1 MSGPTVVP
9 EGAIAIQVGPYVAL
23 IDSADLELVS
33 GYAWRATRHRR
44 TGKVYITSSCGRR
57 QIFLHRL
64 IANTPDGLDTDHA
77 NNNSLDNRRS
87 NLRPATRSQNNS
99 NREKQATHAGKP
111 TTSRFKGVHWDRE
124 KRCWRAAIRVN
135 KRLQG
140 LGRFDDEIEAARAY
154 DRAAVVAW
162 GEFARPNFLDEVA
175 S

>member
-1 MSGPTVVP
+1 VTAPASVP
-9 EGAIAIQVGPYVAL
+9 EGAVAIQVGAYAVL
-23 IDSADLELVS
+23 IDEADLDLVS

-87 NLRPATRSQNNS
+87 NLRPATRSLNNA
-99 NREKQATHAGKP
+99 NRVKHSTHAGKP
-111 TTSRFKGVHWDRE
+111 TTSRFKGVHWDGE

-154 DRAAVVAW
+154 DAAALTTF
-162 GEFARPNFLDEVA
+162 GEFARPNFPDEVA
-175 S
+175 R

>member
-1 MSGPTVVP
+1 MP
-9 EGAIAIQVGPYVAL
+9 EGALAIQVGPYVVL
-23 IDSADLELVS
+23 VDEADLDLVS

-44 TGKVYITSSCGRR
+44 TGKVYIQSWHAGAEV
-57 QIFLHRL
+57 FLHRL

-87 NLRPATRSQNNS
+87 NLRPATRSENNS

-124 KRCWRAAIRVN
+124 KRKWRAAIRVGG
-135 KRLQG
+135 RQIR

-154 DRAAVVAW
+154 DRALVAQW
-162 GEFARPNFLDEVA
+162 PEHARVNFPDEVA
-175 S
+175 R